1 MLLEQLKPK
10 YRKRLKE
17 LLPKYE
23 LTVLN
28 VIRKLKESSYYS
40 DLRIRDVRDLRLL
53 LDIYSP
59 NASDVLFGEDMFN
72 FKNYKK

>member
-1 MLLEQLKPK
+1 MLIEQLKPN

-17 LLPKYE
+17 LLPRYE
-23 LTVLN
+23 IAVLN
-28 VIRKLKESSYYS
+28 IVRKLKESSYYS

-53 LDIYSP
+53 LDIYSSD
-59 NASDVLFGEDMFN
+59 ASDVLFGENMFN